1 MTLPGIIAGFT
12 LGILSSWHCA
22 GMCGP
27 LALALPVH
35 HLSAAKKSV
44 ALLTYQCGRI
54 ITYSILGLIFGL
66 AGSRFYIAGMQQWFS
81 LSIGVAILVFA
92 VLYYNGKRTIRFTIL
107 NHFHF
112 FIQKT
117 ISRLLRSAKSPSG
130 YLLLGMANGLLP
142 CGLVYLAIA
151 GALTFSN
158 AFRSMAFMASFGAG
172 TVPVMMIAAYAGHL
186 MSYPVRQVMKK
197 AVPVFITAMAIILI
211 LRGLNLGIPFIS
223 PELPEEVAKT
233 VSCHN

>member
-1 MTLPGIIAGFT
+1 MTIPGIIAGFT
-12 LGILSSWHCA
+12 LGIVSSWHCA

-27 LALALPVH
+27 LALVLPVH
-35 HLSAAKKSV
+35 HLSATKKITF
-44 ALLTYQCGRI
+44 LLFYQSGRV
-54 ITYSILGLIFGL
+54 ITYSVLGLVFGL

-81 LSIGVAILVFA
+81 IVIGVAILVFA
-92 VLYYNGKRTIRFTIL
+92 IFYYTGKKTIHFSFLKR
-107 NHFHF
+107 FHF

-117 ISRLLRSAKSPSG
+117 ISKLLRSAKSPTG

-151 GALTFSN
+151 GALAFGN
-158 AFRSMAFMASFGAG
+158 ALHSMFFMSAFGAG
-172 TVPVMMIAAYAGHL
+172 TIPAMMIAAYAGHL
-186 MSYPVRQVMKK
+186 MNYSVRQTMKK

-223 PELPEEVAKT
+223 PELPDATGKT
-233 VSCHN
+233 VTCNH